1 MSSAFDKL
9 FEDPPDSPDSKLDLE
24 GRVVGSFRIGTLI
37 ADQLV
42 CQVYIAHDVLLDR
55 PAALKIL
62 KQNNWNGT
70 DVSSRFRL
78 EGRILAKLRHPNIV
92 QLYSFHEVD
101 TMPCLA
107 MEFIDGGT
115 LADIIRNGALPVST
129 SIQVLLRIARAV
141 AAAHRLGIIHRD
153 LKPQNILIDS
163 SIIEPAL
170 DTPVGFIKVADF
182 GIARI
187 LESLESLTLT
197 GMQPGTALYMAPEQV
212 EARSRDICPAT
223 DVFSLGAILYT
234 MLTCESP
241 FASDSVADSLQ
252 KIVLSDPPPLAN
264 LIPETPDWLIAV
276 FQKCLAKDPRCRF
289 QNAGELAD
297 AIAANMSDDSRRSGV
312 AFCGTASLTPLLLV
326 IATMAVFVAA
336 VYRLL
341 MR

>member
-1 MSSAFDKL
+1 MSSAFDEL
-9 FEDPPDSPDSKLDLE
+9 FEDPLDSPDSKLDLE

-37 ADQLV
+37 ADQPA

-62 KQNNWNGT
+62 KQNDWHGT

-115 LADIIRNGALPVST
+115 LADIIRNRALPVST

-234 MLTCESP
+234 MLTGASP
-241 FASDSVADSLQ
+241 FASPSVADSLQ
-252 KIVLSDPPPLAN
+252 KIVRSDTPLLSDVNPD
-264 LIPETPDWLIAV
+264 TPDWLVAI
-276 FQKCLAKDPRCRF
+276 FHKCMEKHPRDRF
-289 QNAGELAD
+289 QNAEDLAD
-297 AIAANMSDDSRRSGV
+297 EIAANMGQNGRQRRAVSRRV
-312 AFCGTASLTPLLLV
+312 ASLTPLLL
-326 IATMAVFVAA
+326 ILAATTVLLAA
-336 VYRLL
+336 AYRLL
-341 MR
+341 TR